1 MPSTFH
7 FIESLKI
14 ERIVNEV
21 STNMA
26 TMTNQQYQQYVGRM
40 RRGMRGGCD
49 VPLAN
54 GIHDLPK
61 ESDLHNQI
69 IHYCKSKGWQ
79 YLHGS
84 MAHRSRRTLGEPDFL
99 VLADR
104 GRLFMVECKTKTG
117 KLSME
122 QQGFIAHAAKNGHVV
137 HVVKSMEE
145 FVKLLV

>member
-1 MPSTFH
+1 
-7 FIESLKI
+7 
-14 ERIVNEV
+14 
-21 STNMA
+21 MA
-26 TMTNQQYQQYVGRM
+26 TRNWTYEDLRDFEARKYSAEHINKIQSGEYPS
-40 RRGMRGGCD
+40 
-49 VPLAN
+49 VPFET
-54 GIHDLPK
+54 

-69 IHYCKSKGWQ
+69 IDYCKSKGWQ

-104 GRLFMVECKTKTG
+104 GRLLMVECKTKTG